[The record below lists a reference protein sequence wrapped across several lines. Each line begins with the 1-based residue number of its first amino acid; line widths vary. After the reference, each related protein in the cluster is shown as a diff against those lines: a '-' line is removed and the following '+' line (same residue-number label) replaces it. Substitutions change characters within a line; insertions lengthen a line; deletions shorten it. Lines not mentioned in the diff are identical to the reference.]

1 MIRRKPH
8 EDEHENHERWLVS
21 YADFITLLFAFFV
34 VMYSISSVN
43 QGKYKQ
49 LTSSLGSAFSGDIS
63 PRVGPQANNGDI
75 SPKSN
80 SRYSSIIQPL
90 KLNQLHSDKQRRERE
105 NMAVLANKLANSLG
119 QLINDG
125 KLRVVQ
131 NNRGIRI
138 DIHDTLLFTPGS
150 AELSPAAKQPL
161 GEIANFLKESSNQ
174 IQVEGHTDNVPIH
187 TDQFFSNWEL
197 SAMRAT
203 ALVRLFTES
212 NIAESRLSAA
222 GYGSA
227 QPIADNATPE
237 GRAKN
242 RRVSIMIL
250 YSDANQSNSDNG
262 EIVPDRAPA
271 QPESKAPDQA
281 LSQLPISANVK
292 SQITTKPSSEGI

>member
-161 GEIANFLKESSNQ
+161 TEIANFLKESTNQ

-262 EIVPDRAPA
+262 EIVPDRVPA

>member
-8 EDEHENHERWLVS
+8 EEDHENHERWLVS

-43 QGKYKQ
+43 QGKYNQ
-49 LTSSLGSAFSGDIS
+49 LTSSLGSAFSGDVSARI
-63 PRVGPQANNGDI
+63 GPQANNGDI
-75 SPKSN
+75 SPRSN
-80 SRYSSIIQPL
+80 SRYSSLIQPI
-90 KLNQLHSDKQRRERE
+90 KLNQLHSEKQRRERE
-105 NMAVLANKLANSLG
+105 NMAVLANQLANSLS

-138 DIHDTLLFTPGS
+138 DIHDTLLFSPGS

-161 GEIANFLKESSNQ
+161 GEIANFLKASTNQ

-212 NIAESRLSAA
+212 AIPESRLSAA

-262 EIVPDRAPA
+262 EIL
-271 QPESKAPDQA
+271 PDQP
-281 LSQLPISANVK
+281 SNRFNTMNSTNVK
-292 SQITTKPSSEGI
+292 TQITKSPTSEGM

>member
-8 EDEHENHERWLVS
+8 EEDHENHERWLVS

-43 QGKYKQ
+43 QGKYNQ
-49 LTSSLGSAFSGDIS
+49 LTSALGSAFSGDTS
-63 PRVGPQANNGDI
+63 PRIGPQANNGDI
-75 SPKSN
+75 SPRSN

-90 KLNQLHSDKQRRERE
+90 KLNQLHSEKQKRERE
-105 NMAVLANKLANSLG
+105 NMAVLANKLVNSLS

-161 GEIANFLKESSNQ
+161 GEIANFLKESTNQ

-203 ALVRLFTES
+203 ALVRLFTDS

-262 EIVPDRAPA
+262 EIT
-271 QPESKAPDQA
+271 PDQVNNA
-281 LSQLPISANVK
+281 ATAN
-292 SQITTKPSSEGI
+292 TTKIKPQVITMPSN